1 MIQGCKPLPPSPPRM
16 VPAPPCGIGWVR
28 ACLVHTQ
35 ISVCIY
41 ITTTAV
47 DQYAPESSPDTLE
60 ASKCNEIQGFF
71 NGFEIALGAP

>member
-1 MIQGCKPLPPSPPRM
+1 MIQGCNPLPPPPQDGPR
-16 VPAPPCGIGWVR
+16 PPPCGIGWVR

-47 DQYAPESSPDTLE
+47 KQYAPESSPDTLE
-60 ASKCNEIQGFF
+60 ASKCNEIQSFF